1 MESGKGSG
9 WRNQADCCS
18 IGAPVRIFNTPVE
31 AAMRIHALPAILL
44 AMLLAASP
52 SLGAAAE
59 AAPPSSVPIKRD
71 ATEQPVAGAFD
82 LSRLRAAILAG
93 LLPEEGSRNA
103 VPADR
108 RAASLAVL
116 SGLGSPEELRA
127 AIEILEGEGIRPN
140 LFKTDPQVRRALF
153 SAMARDPE
161 FGQPRLVVLAVTA
174 DDPIGTRASDA
185 LPKLLSR
192 SAQAEVARQLGSSRE
207 LHVNRAAALAS
218 AHAAA
223 ELIPALVSAQYA
235 PPRAQQK
242 GDEAWIAI
250 GKTVHYV
257 QNVIPIVGGASTSFQ
272 PVIGTVYEGSLLRV
286 MESKVDIF
294 RTEVHD
300 SLAAVIEETTGQP
313 APPLGYDRDRWMAW
327 YRDEFPRLTEAHR
340 IAQEDAATASRTRT
354 TPAGRDG

>member
-1 MESGKGSG
+1 
-9 WRNQADCCS
+9 
-18 IGAPVRIFNTPVE
+18 
-31 AAMRIHALPAILL
+31 MRIHALPSILL
-44 AMLLAASP
+44 AIGSSFAS
-52 SLGAAAE
+52 AAE
-59 AAPPSSVPIKRD
+59 AAPPQSAPGQRD
-71 ATEQPVAGAFD
+71 TAEQRAAGAGN
-82 LSRLRAAILAG
+82 LARLRAAILPG
-93 LLPEEGSRNA
+93 LLPEDGSRNA
-103 VPADR
+103 VPAER

-153 SAMARDPE
+153 TAMARDAE
-161 FGQPRLVVLAVTA
+161 FGQPRLVVLAVTT
-174 DDPIGTRASDA
+174 DDPIGTRAADA
-185 LPKLLSR
+185 LPKSLS
-192 SAQAEVARQLGSSRE
+192 AAALAEVARQLGSSRE

-223 ELIPALVSAQYA
+223 ELIPALVTAQYA

-250 GKTVHYV
+250 GKTIHYV

-300 SLAAVIEETTGQP
+300 SLAAVIEETTGHP
-313 APPLGYDRDRWMAW
+313 APPLGYDRDRWMVW
-327 YRDEFPRLTEAHR
+327 YRDEFPKLAEAHR
-340 IAQEDAATASRTRT
+340 AAREDAATAARTRT

>member
-1 MESGKGSG
+1 
-9 WRNQADCCS
+9 
-18 IGAPVRIFNTPVE
+18 
-31 AAMRIHALPAILL
+31 MRIEALSAVIS
-44 AMLLAASP
+44 AVILAAAGSR
-52 SLGAAAE
+52 SD
-59 AAPPSSVPIKRD
+59 AAPPPSTPNQSDGVETRESS
-71 ATEQPVAGAFD
+71 TSD
-82 LSRLRAAILAG
+82 LGRLRMPILSG
-93 LLPEEGSRNA
+93 LLPADGSRNP
-103 VPADR
+103 VPAER

-116 SGLGSPEELRA
+116 AGLGSSGELRA

-153 SAMARDPE
+153 SAMARDRE
-161 FGQPRLVVLAVTA
+161 FGQPRLVALAVTA

-185 LPKLLSR
+185 LPKTLST
-192 SAQAEVARQLGSSRE
+192 AALAEIARQLGSSRE

-286 MESKVDIF
+286 MESKVEIF

-313 APPLGYDRDRWMAW
+313 APPFGYDSDRWMVW
-327 YRDEFPRLTEAHR
+327 YRDEFPLLAEAHR
-340 IAQEDAATASRTRT
+340 VAREDAATAGRTRT